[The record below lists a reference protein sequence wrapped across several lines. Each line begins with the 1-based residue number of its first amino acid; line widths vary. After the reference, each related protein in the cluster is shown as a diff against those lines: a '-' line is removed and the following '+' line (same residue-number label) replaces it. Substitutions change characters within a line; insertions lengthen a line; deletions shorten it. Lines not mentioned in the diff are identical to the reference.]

1 MPEKKNQMEDLIQG
15 QRDLHGRIS
24 RVVENLRKLGQ
35 ANITAGAV
43 QSRLA
48 SLESCWNKFEEQDK
62 TLRTVHREA
71 VSGTSYLKEDFF
83 SLVEEV
89 YLNQKGTLLDCS
101 TRLSRTP
108 QAESRADPSASR
120 TTLPRIQLPEFTGR
134 YEDWP
139 AFRDLFQSLIGK
151 DSSLS
156 EVERLHYLKVSL
168 KEDAEA
174 LIKNL
179 PTTAENYRRAW
190 KILCEQFENKRLLV
204 RSCLTKFTA
213 LQKMK
218 SETATELRKVLNG
231 ASTTA
236 GALES
241 IGRPISSSEDLFVF
255 FVVERLD
262 ARTRR
267 EWENSISES
276 PNPPTYE
283 ALKRFLD
290 RRLQTL
296 EAIQPGRSE
305 TPANKSTET
314 GNKASRSH
322 HVQKREPGFSR
333 CGICKKEH
341 ALMLCD
347 VYKGK
352 PARERK
358 QYVDSNSLCENC
370 LGRHKVNDCPSKR
383 LCSVCAEKHHTSL
396 HDAFRKTPTEPEAA
410 KTESVTT
417 AHVARNSPRTQPS
430 VLLAT
435 ARVQILDRYGRSIDA
450 RVLIDQGSEATIIT
464 ENLAQRLKLPR
475 RQTSVAV
482 FGVGGDQTGVARGSV
497 VLKIS
502 PRSGGESVTSHAII
516 LPRLTEYSSV
526 SDAPFDEWPHIQGLE
541 LADPDLTSTDPID
554 VLLGADVYSSIV
566 LEGLRKGTRLQ
577 PVAQKT
583 IFGWILLGQFKPVE
597 EDQRVSSHQCLLGE
611 SLSTLVRKF
620 WEQEELPISP
630 TPLTLEEQECQEWF
644 TRTHQRTPDG
654 RYVVRLPVRSTLPDL
669 SETRTAAIHSLLRTE
684 RRFLRDTEFREL
696 YTDFISTYEDL
707 NHMSR
712 ITTSSHL
719 PARVC
724 YLPHHGVFRAASTS
738 TRLRVVFNGSWTVSS
753 GTSLNEHLH
762 VGPNLLPALADRILR
777 WRWHTYAMAADIE
790 KMYRQILV
798 HKEDRDLQRIV
809 WRKDPDGEIL
819 DLRLNTVTYGQACA
833 PFLALSSLR
842 QLARDEQARFPKGV
856 SVVLEDSYMDE
867 FYFGADTKA
876 EALEKQKQL
885 GGLCKA
891 GGFPLKKWTANST
904 ELLENIPED
913 DRLPRQSRACTD
925 ERITHSALGLLWDPL
940 GDCFSFAVKPPAE
953 GAVTKRSILSQ
964 TAQLFDPLGW
974 LTPTIVLAKIFIQ
987 SAWLLGL
994 DWDEPLPENEA
1005 ARWVKFKAELPV
1017 LSNIRVPRALAKGTT
1032 NYLRTVH
1039 GFADASERAYAAVLY
1054 LRAEG
1059 EDGEIKVT
1067 LITAKSKVAPLK
1079 QVTLARLEL
1088 SAAEL
1093 LARLARHS
1101 VDVLRLQDLPLHL
1114 WTDSKVTLG
1123 WIQGHPSRW
1132 KTYVANR
1139 VAEIQRLVPE
1149 AQWKHLPGR
1158 CNPADCA
1165 SRGLFP
1171 SELVNHELWWHGPSL
1186 LHEGANSAA
1195 VEQIE
1200 APDEC
1205 QTEQRAHTLTTSTGE
1220 PPEEHPLLSQY
1231 STLHK
1236 LLRVT
1241 AWCRRWLPREHQ
1253 SNGTGRRDPGEAHR
1267 RPLSATEIDDAE
1279 KLWIRHVQAIH
1290 YKRELSLIAV
1300 DSKVDCKGSLTNLS
1314 PLLDKEGMLRV
1325 GGRLRHAT
1333 LSFDEKHPIIL
1344 PPQSALTKLIIEA
1357 CHRRALHG
1365 GAQLTLGIVRQRYWI
1380 PRGRNL
1386 TKQCIRRCIT
1396 CVRWRAA
1403 LAEQK
1408 MADLPRP
1415 RVTPARPFQYT
1426 GVDYAGPILLR
1437 TAPGRGHKATKGF
1450 LVVFVCLSTRAV
1462 HLDVASDYSS
1472 QAFIAAFKRFVSRR
1486 GMCTELFSD
1495 CGTNFVGADAE
1506 LRKLFSASTKE
1517 GRSIAEEMANNRVR
1531 WRFNPPG
1538 APHFGG
1544 LWEAVVKSAK
1554 HHLRRVLGDATLTY
1568 EEMTTLLTQIEACLN
1583 SRPLSPLTDDP
1594 EDCAALT
1601 PGHLLVGTALTAVP
1615 EPSLLDVP
1623 AGRLSRW
1630 QLLQQM
1636 RDQFWSRV
1644 SDRIP

>member
-1 MPEKKNQMEDLIQG
+1 MPEKKKQMEDLIQG
-15 QRDLHGRIS
+15 QRELHGRIS

-48 SLESCWNKFEEQDK
+48 GLESYWNKFEEQDK
-62 TLRTVHREA
+62 ALRTVHRES
-71 VSGTSYLKEDFF
+71 VSGTSYLTEDFF
-83 SLVEEV
+83 GLVEET
-89 YLNQKGTLLDCS
+89 YLTQKGTLLDCS
-101 TRLSRTP
+101 ARLSPAP
-108 QAESRADPSASR
+108 QAASRANPPASR
-120 TTLPRIQLPEFTGR
+120 TTLPKIQLPEFKGK

-139 AFRDLFQSLIGK
+139 AFRDIFQSLIGK

-179 PTTAENYRRAW
+179 STTAENYRRAW
-190 KILCEQFENKRLLV
+190 TILCEQFENKRLLV

-241 IGRPISSSEDLFVF
+241 IGRPISNSEDLFVF

-267 EWENSISES
+267 DWENSISES

-283 ALKRFLD
+283 ALKRFLE

-322 HVQKREPGFSR
+322 HVQKREPGSSR

-347 VYKGK
+347 DYKGK
-352 PARERK
+352 SARERK

-383 LCSVCAEKHHTSL
+383 LCSVCAGKHHTSL
-396 HDAFRKTPTEPEAA
+396 HDAFRKTPTEPETA
-410 KTESVTT
+410 KPESVTT
-417 AHVARNSPRTQPS
+417 AHVA
-430 VLLAT
+430 
-435 ARVQILDRYGRSIDA
+435 
-450 RVLIDQGSEATIIT
+450 
-464 ENLAQRLKLPR
+464 
-475 RQTSVAV
+475 
-482 FGVGGDQTGVARGSV
+482 
-497 VLKIS
+497 
-502 PRSGGESVTSHAII
+502 HAP
-516 LPRLTEYSSV
+516 LG
-526 SDAPFDEWPHIQGLE
+526 EWPHIQGLD
-541 LADPDLTSTDPID
+541 LADPDFTSTDPID
-554 VLLGADVYSSIV
+554 VLLGADAYSSIV
-566 LEGLRKGTRLQ
+566 LDGLRKGAQWQ

-583 IFGWILLGQFKPVE
+583 IFGWILLGQFKTVE
-597 EDQRVSSHQCLLGE
+597 DEQRVSSHQCLLGE
-611 SLSTLVRKF
+611 SLSTLVRRF

-644 TRTHQRTPDG
+644 ARTHQRNPDG

-684 RRFLRDTEFREL
+684 RRFQRDTEFREL
-696 YTDFISTYEDL
+696 YTDFMSTYENL

-762 VGPNLLPALADRILR
+762 VGPNLLPALADRILC

-798 HKEDRDLQRIV
+798 HEEDRDLQRIV
-809 WRKDPDGEIL
+809 WRKEPDGEIL

-856 SVVLEDSYMDE
+856 SVLLEDSYMDE

-891 GGFPLKKWTANST
+891 GGFPLKKWIANST
-904 ELLENIPED
+904 ELLEDIPEN

-925 ERITHSALGLLWDPL
+925 ERITHSALGLLWDPHE
-940 GDCFSFAVKPPAE
+940 DCFYFAVKPPAE
-953 GAVTKRSILSQ
+953 GAVTKRSILAQ

-1005 ARWVKFKAELPV
+1005 ARWLRFKAELPV
-1017 LSNIRVPRALAKGTT
+1017 LANIKVPRLLTKGAPS
-1032 NYLRTVH
+1032 YLRTVH

-1067 LITAKSKVAPLK
+1067 MINAKSKVAPLK

-1093 LARLARHS
+1093 LARLARQS

-1114 WTDSKVTLG
+1114 WTDSKPLSN
-1123 WIQGHPSRW
+1123 HPRSSLYSGSTRPYISSCGSLPGVDAGYLES
-1132 KTYVANR
+1132 TSR
-1139 VAEIQRLVPE
+1139 VAPAAEI
-1149 AQWKHLPGR
+1149 
-1158 CNPADCA
+1158 
-1165 SRGLFP
+1165 
-1171 SELVNHELWWHGPSL
+1171 
-1186 LHEGANSAA
+1186 
-1195 VEQIE
+1195 
-1200 APDEC
+1200 
-1205 QTEQRAHTLTTSTGE
+1205 
-1220 PPEEHPLLSQY
+1220 
-1231 STLHK
+1231 
-1236 LLRVT
+1236 
-1241 AWCRRWLPREHQ
+1241 
-1253 SNGTGRRDPGEAHR
+1253 
-1267 RPLSATEIDDAE
+1267 
-1279 KLWIRHVQAIH
+1279 
-1290 YKRELSLIAV
+1290 
-1300 DSKVDCKGSLTNLS
+1300 
-1314 PLLDKEGMLRV
+1314 KEG
-1325 GGRLRHAT
+1325 HAVT
-1333 LSFDEKHPIIL
+1333 CYPPLKLKKQKNCGFDMF
-1344 PPQSALTKLIIEA
+1344 KLF
-1357 CHRRALHG
+1357 
-1365 GAQLTLGIVRQRYWI
+1365 T
-1380 PRGRNL
+1380 
-1386 TKQCIRRCIT
+1386 
-1396 CVRWRAA
+1396 
-1403 LAEQK
+1403 
-1408 MADLPRP
+1408 
-1415 RVTPARPFQYT
+1415 
-1426 GVDYAGPILLR
+1426 
-1437 TAPGRGHKATKGF
+1437 TKG
-1450 LVVFVCLSTRAV
+1450 
-1462 HLDVASDYSS
+1462 
-1472 QAFIAAFKRFVSRR
+1472 
-1486 GMCTELFSD
+1486 
-1495 CGTNFVGADAE
+1495 
-1506 LRKLFSASTKE
+1506 
-1517 GRSIAEEMANNRVR
+1517 
-1531 WRFNPPG
+1531 
-1538 APHFGG
+1538 
-1544 LWEAVVKSAK
+1544 
-1554 HHLRRVLGDATLTY
+1554 
-1568 EEMTTLLTQIEACLN
+1568 N
-1583 SRPLSPLTDDP
+1583 SP
-1594 EDCAALT
+1594 
-1601 PGHLLVGTALTAVP
+1601 
-1615 EPSLLDVP
+1615 
-1623 AGRLSRW
+1623 
-1630 QLLQQM
+1630 QLQ
-1636 RDQFWSRV
+1636 
-1644 SDRIP
+1644 